1 VSVFFKKIFVLATL
15 ISVLLITKLYT
26 VPRTYSQ
33 ELILTKAKQDVSLA
47 SESYVIG
54 QDAAKHSNATD
65 ANAKD
70 SDATDAKVKD
80 SDATD
85 AKAEDSDDI
94 DVEVEDADDTLD
106 EWEA

>member
-1 VSVFFKKIFVLATL
+1 MSVFCKRIFVLATL
-15 ISVLLITKLYT
+15 ISVLFVTKLYT
-26 VPRTYSQ
+26 VPRTFSQ

-54 QDAAKHSNATD
+54 QDAAKHS
-65 ANAKD
+65 
-70 SDATDAKVKD
+70 
-80 SDATD
+80 DATD
-85 AKAEDSDDI
+85 AKAEDSDNT

>member
-1 VSVFFKKIFVLATL
+1 MSVFFKRIFVLATL

-33 ELILTKAKQDVSLA
+33 ELVLTKAKQDVSLA
-47 SESYVIG
+47 SESYVVG
-54 QDAAKHSNATD
+54 QDVAKH
-65 ANAKD
+65 
-70 SDATDAKVKD
+70 SDATDAKAKD

-85 AKAEDSDDI
+85 AKAEDSDDT
-94 DVEVEDADDTLD
+94 DVEVEDADDNLD

>member
-1 VSVFFKKIFVLATL
+1 MSVFFKRIFILATL

-33 ELILTKAKQDVSLA
+33 ELILTKARQDVSLA

-54 QDAAKHSNATD
+54 QDAAKHS
-65 ANAKD
+65 
-70 SDATDAKVKD
+70 DATDAKVKH

-85 AKAEDSDDI
+85 AKAEDSDDT
-94 DVEVEDADDTLD
+94 DVEVEDPDDTLD

>member
-1 VSVFFKKIFVLATL
+1 VSVFFKRIFVLATL
-15 ISVLLITKLYT
+15 ISVLLITELYT

-33 ELILTKAKQDVSLA
+33 ELILTEAKQDVSLA

-54 QDAAKHSNATD
+54 QDA
-65 ANAKD
+65 AKD

-85 AKAEDSDDI
+85 AKAEDSDDT
-94 DVEVEDADDTLD
+94 DVEVEDADDTWD